1 MAKRNPMAGG
11 FLWMLAILIGTVWGV
26 AAGNPMRGLLAGT
39 AVGAG
44 LAIIVWMV
52 DRRRRA

>member
-1 MAKRNPMAGG
+1 MAGG

-26 AAGNPMRGLLAGT
+26 AAVNPMRGLLAGT